1 MAYLHVELAS
11 LDVPHGN
18 LKSCNVL
25 LTTDYEPLIVD
36 YGFIGL
42 VNPAQASN
50 ALFAY
55 KSPEAIQHQHVSPK
69 SDVYCLGILI
79 LEILTG
85 KFPSQYLNNA
95 KGGTDVVQWTA
106 TAIADKREAEV
117 LDPNITSGKKS
128 VDEMV
133 KLLRMGAM
141 CTEERL
147 EERPTMRA
155 VMEMVDDIARSCG
168 ANNTAESTYVDVGSA
183 QVGLQRQSSNLQRTE
198 SQQTGKLESHT

>member
-1 MAYLHVELAS
+1 M
-11 LDVPHGN
+11 
-18 LKSCNVL
+18 
-25 LTTDYEPLIVD
+25 
-36 YGFIGL
+36 
-42 VNPAQASN
+42 
-50 ALFAY
+50 
-55 KSPEAIQHQHVSPK
+55 
-69 SDVYCLGILI
+69 
-79 LEILTG
+79 
-85 KFPSQYLNNA
+85 
-95 KGGTDVVQWTA
+95 QWTA